1 MTTGMMM
8 EREAVLE
15 RRELRELLAAHVV
28 QSVPPAL

>member
-8 EREAVLE
+8 V
-15 RRELRELLAAHVV
+15 RELLRDDLPELLAAHVV